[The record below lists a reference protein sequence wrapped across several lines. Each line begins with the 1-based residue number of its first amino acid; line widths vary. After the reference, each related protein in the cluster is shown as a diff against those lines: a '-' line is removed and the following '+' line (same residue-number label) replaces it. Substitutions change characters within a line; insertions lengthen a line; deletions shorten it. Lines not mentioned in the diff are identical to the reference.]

1 MSKPLSPLEIQTL
14 VRIAEAEDV
23 FYKYPSK
30 RHDHSH
36 RIVVCAG
43 VTVEH
48 LNVSVVDVL
57 RFEGYV
63 EVLDKNHSGTSYI
76 APTQLGLS
84 TIKETGEQLL
94 RFNRI

>member
-14 VRIAEAEDV
+14 FRIAEAKDV

-43 VTVEH
+43 TTVEH
-48 LNVSVVDVL
+48 LNVAVVDVL

-63 EVLDKNHSGTSYI
+63 EVLDKNHSGTAAI

-84 TIKETGEQLL
+84 TIRETGEQLL
-94 RFNRI
+94 LSR